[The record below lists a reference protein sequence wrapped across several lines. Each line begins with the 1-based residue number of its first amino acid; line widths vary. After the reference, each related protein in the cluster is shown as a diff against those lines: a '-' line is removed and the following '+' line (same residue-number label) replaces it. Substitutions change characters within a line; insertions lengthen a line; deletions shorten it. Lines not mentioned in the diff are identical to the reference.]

1 MSMGCVV
8 NNRSSSKIKK
18 EAVIKPTLQEYI
30 SEELANRIVLPEL
43 EWHNMP
49 IIDLVQRIDSEHHE
63 LFIHDQLS
71 APIHGPLLESIK
83 ADGFLN
89 PLLVQHQWY
98 PMIGNQRI
106 RCAVLLGEQFCKE
119 NDVTVARIKY
129 PVWDSIGVW
138 PDRDTQTAFLEI
150 YFECISLVFKSRYNT
165 RKTDSRG
172 AVLRQF
178 EQRASS
184 DQLDVELDLSADWI
198 SNSSPA

>member
-1 MSMGCVV
+1 
-8 NNRSSSKIKK
+8 
-18 EAVIKPTLQEYI
+18 
-30 SEELANRIVLPEL
+30 
-43 EWHNMP
+43 
-49 IIDLVQRIDSEHHE
+49 
-63 LFIHDQLS
+63 
-71 APIHGPLLESIK
+71 
-83 ADGFLN
+83 
-89 PLLVQHQWY
+89 
-98 PMIGNQRI
+98 
-106 RCAVLLGEQFCKE
+106 VLLGEQFCKE

-172 AVLRQF
+172 AVLQQF

-184 DQLDVELDLSADWI
+184 DELDVELNPSADWI